1 MPLGEKKVKLAS
13 APGSGRLSK
22 FLLSPHFTG
31 ILLPAVIMAVGAV
44 YHITTIWQNQQTEKE
59 LREEIRVLRQE
70 KETFELRLKSLEE
83 EVEELQRKA
92 ASKSEK
98 SAQLSPASPAL
109 DEMLTFFP
117 SKYPAGDWRPRD
129 LAFEDVSFP
138 AADGVKLHGW
148 YVKHAA
154 PRAAVLYHHGN
165 AGNLSYDAELLQFL
179 HDRLAVSVLEFDYRG
194 YGKSEGAPTVEGALL
209 DARAA
214 REVLAKKEQLRG
226 EQIVLMGRSLGGAIA
241 VDLAKDGARG
251 LILESTFTS
260 LRDTAA
266 VHYPAPLVALL
277 VPSRLESLSSI
288 AKYRDPLLISHGNAD
303 ETVPFAHGEKLFAAA
318 LGPKTFVTIPG
329 GNHNSPQSAEY
340 YEKLDAFLKS
350 LPPIG
355 DN

>member
-1 MPLGEKKVKLAS
+1 MPLGEKRVPPART
-13 APGSGRLSK
+13 PESGRLAK

-31 ILLPAVIMAVGAV
+31 ILLPSVIMVVGAI
-44 YHITTIWQNQQTEKE
+44 YHLTTIWQHQQIEKK

-70 KETFELRLKSLEE
+70 KETFESRLKSLEG
-83 EVEELQRKA
+83 EVQELQRKA

-117 SKYPAGDWRPRD
+117 SKYPVGNWKPRD
-129 LAFEDVSFP
+129 LAFEDVAFA

-154 PRAAVLYHHGN
+154 PRGAVLYCHGN
-165 AGNLSYDAELLQFL
+165 GGNVSFDAELLKFL
-179 HDRLAVSVLEFDYRG
+179 HDRLSVSVLEFDYRG
-194 YGKSEGAPTVEGALL
+194 YGKSEGNPTVEGALL

-214 REVLAKKEQLRG
+214 RAVLAQKEGLKP

-260 LRDTAA
+260 LRETAA

-277 VPSRLESLSSI
+277 VPSRLESLT
-288 AKYRDPLLISHGNAD
+288 AMANYRGPLLISHGNVD
-303 ETVPFAHGEKLFAAA
+303 ETVPFAHGEKLFGAA
-318 LGPKTFVTIPG
+318 LGPKIFVTIFG
-329 GNHNSPQSAEY
+329 GSHNSPQSAEY

-350 LPPIG
+350 LPPVG
-355 DN
+355 SQ